1 MYVFLFSCPSSCFGS
16 EKCFNIKM
24 IFDKN
29 VPKCFNTG
37 VKLEK
42 YRGKPGT
49 FTEIFEQIVFIVIH
63 KYKITIEV

>member
-1 MYVFLFSCPSSCFGS
+1 
-16 EKCFNIKM
+16 M

-29 VPKCFNTG
+29 VPKRFNYG

-42 YRGKPGT
+42 YRGKSGT
-49 FTEIFEQIVFIVIH
+49 FTDIFEQIVFIVIH